1 MPRGRR
7 PGTSTTR
14 DEVLEAARRRFAEA
28 GYDGASIRGIAA
40 AAGVDPALVLHFFG
54 SKENLFR
61 EAVAWPFDPAALE
74 PVILHGGSRGLGER
88 LARVFLQQWDDPA
101 TRRSLLAVL
110 RGALTHE
117 ESATLLRQFLRDLLL
132 RRLADVLEGSD
143 QALRVE
149 LAAAHLLGVAIV
161 RHLLQ
166 LEPLAS
172 APAGDLA
179 SRLGPALDRDLG
191 TG

>member
-14 DEVLEAARRRFAEA
+14 EAVLEAARRRFAEV
-28 GYDGASIRGIAA
+28 GFDVASIRTIAA
-40 AAGVDPALVLHFFG
+40 AAGVDPALVLHHFG
-54 SKENLFR
+54 SKEHLFR
-61 EAVAWPFDPAALE
+61 EAVAWPFDPSALE
-74 PVILHGGSRGLGER
+74 RVILDGGSAGLGER
-88 LARVFLQQWDDPA
+88 LARVFFQQWDDAA
-101 TRRSLLAVL
+101 TWGSLLAVL
-110 RGALTHE
+110 RSALTHA
-117 ESATLLRQFLRDLLL
+117 ESATLLRQFLRDQLL
-132 RRLADVLEGSD
+132 RRLANVLEGAD
-143 QALRVE
+143 RDLRVE

-172 APAGDLA
+172 ASVDDLA
-179 SRLGPALDRDLG
+179 ARLGPALDRDLG

>member
-1 MPRGRR
+1 M
-7 PGTSTTR
+7 
-14 DEVLEAARRRFAEA
+14 LEAARHRFAEA
-28 GYDGASIRGIAA
+28 GYDGASIRGIAG

-54 SKENLFR
+54 TKENLFR
-61 EAVAWPFDPAALE
+61 EAVAWPFDPSALDA
-74 PVILHGGSRGLGER
+74 VILGDGRGGLGER

-117 ESATLLRQFLRDLLL
+117 ESATLLRRFLRDLLL

-143 QALRVE
+143 QTLRVE

-172 APAGDLA
+172 TPAADLA
-179 SRLGPALDRDLG
+179 ARLGPALDRELG